1 MDTEATDFRRTLVLE
16 RLIDKTGADDKV
28 GLVVSDWLDELFEIR
43 YIVLTVGVE
52 LDGDVVIIVAS
63 IFITSL
69 DGAADAEII
78 N

>member
-28 GLVVSDWLDELFEIR
+28 SLVVSDWLDELFEIR

-52 LDGDVVIIVAS
+52 LDGDVVIIVVS